1 MVFVSFNSTA
11 QVPRDIVFGNYGNL
25 GAVKESWTAPCYI
38 LTADFADIVPP
49 DEDQMPLDG
58 NPHPLPGNM
67 FMDNNNFV
75 MPQFPE
81 IGWNI
86 PEPQLQQHQQHHPPR
101 HVEEAW
107 QPVQHEEPV
116 IQLDPLIEEEDAV
129 EEDVDSSIVN
139 ASADSNNVID
149 NGENE
154 VQQNVVINSALIC
167 LQEPLLVK

>member
-1 MVFVSFNSTA
+1 MILSVPLDFRNDYDIANAVSAFGKFHHWHQEDGVLERTMVFVSFNSTA

-75 MPQFPE
+75 LPQFPE
-81 IGWNI
+81 IGWNL
-86 PEPQLQQHQQHHPPR
+86 PEPHLQQQHQ
-101 HVEEAW
+101 
-107 QPVQHEEPV
+107 
-116 IQLDPLIEEEDAV
+116 
-129 EEDVDSSIVN
+129 
-139 ASADSNNVID
+139 
-149 NGENE
+149 
-154 VQQNVVINSALIC
+154 
-167 LQEPLLVK
+167 